1 MLRRSGTLLDADTER
16 LGRRMNTLDAW
27 LQRLLALHPT
37 EIEMG
42 LDRVGAVWRA
52 LGSPRPAPVVIT
64 VGGTNGKGS
73 TVAFLVSI
81 LRAAGYRVGA
91 YTSPHVLRYNERV
104 AIDGAPVED
113 AELIRAF
120 GRIEAERGDTSL
132 TYFEFGTLAAFLILA
147 EAGLDVAVLE
157 VGMGGRLD
165 AVNLIDS
172 DAAILTTVDLDHQ
185 AFLGPDREAI
195 GREKA
200 PIFRPGRP
208 AIIGEVD
215 PPASVLAYAATVGAR
230 LIRRGVDFDVGT
242 SDTRPVWAYM
252 GPADDFVELPPPAAL
267 PAPVQLINAAS
278 AIAALRALA
287 GVLAVDDHA
296 LERGVR
302 SAIVTG
308 RLQRVSSN
316 PETVVDVGHNPQ
328 AARSLAVWLEAQG
341 GRPCEAVFAALA
353 DKDVAGIVAPLGRFV
368 RRWHVAGLLAHGSRG
383 QSAEETVQRVRAA
396 LPEAEIAEYPD
407 VSAALTAARAQ
418 DDGRLILVFGSFHT
432 VADALVAL
440 GSPGR

>member
-1 MLRRSGTLLDADTER
+1 
-16 LGRRMNTLDAW
+16 MNTLDAW
-27 LQRLLALHPT
+27 LQRLLALHPA
-37 EIEMG
+37 EIELG

-52 LGSPRPAPVVIT
+52 LGAPRPAPVVIT

-104 AIDGAPVED
+104 SIDGTPVED

-120 GRIEAERGDTSL
+120 ERIEAARGDLSL
-132 TYFEFGTLAAFLILA
+132 TYFEFGTLAAFVILA

-200 PIFRPGRP
+200 PIFRSGRP
-208 AIIGEVD
+208 AIVGEID
-215 PPASVLAYAATVGAR
+215 PPSSVLAYAAKIGAR
-230 LIRRGVDFDVGT
+230 LIRRGIDFDVGT
-242 SDTRPVWAYM
+242 SETRPAWAFM
-252 GPADDFVELPPPAAL
+252 GPASEFVELPLPAAL

-278 AIAALRALA
+278 AIAALRALD
-287 GVLAVDDHA
+287 GVLTVDDDA
-296 LERGVR
+296 LARGVHG
-302 SAIVTG
+302 AHVTA
-308 RLQRVSSN
+308 RLQRVASN
-316 PETVVDVGHNPQ
+316 PETVLDVGHNPQ

-341 GRPCEAVFAALA
+341 DRPCEAVFAALA
-353 DKDVAGIVAPLGRFV
+353 DKDVAGIVAPLGRFI
-368 RRWHVAGLLAHGSRG
+368 RCWHVAGLLAHGSRG
-383 QSAEETVQRVRAA
+383 QSAGETAQRVRAA
-396 LPEAEIAEYPD
+396 LPGAAIAEYPD
-407 VSAALTAARAQ
+407 VAAALSAARTQ

-432 VADALVAL
+432 VADALIAL
-440 GSPGR
+440 ASNGS

>member
-1 MLRRSGTLLDADTER
+1 
-16 LGRRMNTLDAW
+16 MNTLDAW

-37 EIEMG
+37 EIELG
-42 LDRVGAVWRA
+42 LDRVGAVWSA

-104 AIDGAPVED
+104 AIDGTPVDD

-120 GRIEAERGDTSL
+120 ERVDAVRDETSL
-132 TYFEFGTLAAFLILA
+132 TYFEFGTLAAFVILS

-165 AVNLIDS
+165 AVNLIDA

-208 AIIGEVD
+208 AIIGETD
-215 PPASVLAYAATVGAR
+215 PPASVLAYATAVGAR
-230 LIRRGVDFDVGT
+230 LIRRGRDFDVGT
-242 SDTRPVWAYM
+242 SETRPVWAFM
-252 GPADDFVELPPPAAL
+252 GPTGDFIELPLPEAL

-278 AIAALRALA
+278 AIAALRALDGILA
-287 GVLAVDDHA
+287 FDDDALATGVRHA
-296 LERGVR
+296 TVTARLERI
-302 SAIVTG
+302 A
-308 RLQRVSSN
+308 SN
-316 PETVVDVGHNPQ
+316 PETVLDVGHNPQ
-328 AARSLAVWLEAQG
+328 AARSLAVWLETQA

-383 QSAEETVQRVRAA
+383 QSASDTAQRVRTA
-396 LPEAEIAEYPD
+396 LPVAEVAEYPD
-407 VSAALTAARAQ
+407 VAAALTAARKQ

-432 VADALVAL
+432 AADALAAL
-440 GSPGR
+440 DAPDR